1 VADPEQNLKPERLV
15 SLWSIAFHRQQRA
28 CRTLLSWTTQ
38 SHIQVQPVDA
48 VQIFRI
54 TGHWED
60 VKQTTVIYTFPRK
73 NCHSHMGAGETVGRR
88 EHSTLQVRV
97 STVTT
102 VRENNLVFLEKT
114 KLELSRDPS
123 VLDIHPQGVK
133 LQENT
138 LYHSQEMDAI

>member
-1 VADPEQNLKPERLV
+1 
-15 SLWSIAFHRQQRA
+15 
-28 CRTLLSWTTQ
+28 
-38 SHIQVQPVDA
+38 
-48 VQIFRI
+48 
-54 TGHWED
+54 
-60 VKQTTVIYTFPRK
+60 
-73 NCHSHMGAGETVGRR
+73 MGAGETVGRR